1 VVRRR
6 PPPNS
11 SPAPHRVQIV
21 SLFLCRYARHL
32 LWIITTPGLLYALW
46 FMGGSMSEYFV
57 LAIAFSEIMLVCGL
71 VATLLAESP
80 AARWLLLIYGIF
92 FFCIVIYLL
101 IRRFISEDKA
111 VSQLKKSKEHMR
123 SSFTIAANYTVIVW
137 LMYGSTLPPVYYC
150 NTLCMYPIFW
160 ILGDGLDQLD
170 DNSGVIAF
178 SVLDMASKIGFSAIF
193 FRACKKSPNWHKA
206 IVSFSRQKSAQPPSA
221 PIQSQLPPEPAPA
234 ASEATAVAPADS
246 AIEFR
251 SPNPRKA
258 KGR

>member
-1 VVRRR
+1 
-6 PPPNS
+6 
-11 SPAPHRVQIV
+11 
-21 SLFLCRYARHL
+21 
-32 LWIITTPGLLYALW
+32 
-46 FMGGSMSEYFV
+46 MGGSMTEYFV

-111 VSQLKKSKEHMR
+111 VSQLKKSKDHMR

-137 LMYGSTLPPVYYC
+137 L
-150 NTLCMYPIFW
+150 MYPIFW

-193 FRACKKSPNWHKA
+193 FRACKKSSNWHKA
-206 IVSFSRQKSAQPPSA
+206 IFSFSRQKSAQPPSA
-221 PIQSQLPPEPAPA
+221 PMQSQLPTAAAPA
-234 ASEATAVAPADS
+234 LTEVTAAAPADS
-246 AIEFR
+246 AVEFH
-251 SPNPRKA
+251 SPNPRKV
-258 KGR
+258 KPR

>member
-1 VVRRR
+1 M
-6 PPPNS
+6 
-11 SPAPHRVQIV
+11 A
-21 SLFLCRYARHL
+21 
-32 LWIITTPGLLYALW
+32 
-46 FMGGSMSEYFV
+46 EYFV

-101 IRRFISEDKA
+101 IRRFISEDNA
-111 VSQLKKSKEHMR
+111 ASQPMKKSNQNMR

-137 LMYGSTLPPVYYC
+137 F
-150 NTLCMYPIFW
+150 MYPIFW

-206 IVSFSRQKSAQPPSA
+206 IVSFSRQPKSAQPPSA
-221 PIQSQLPPEPAPA
+221 PIQSQLPPAPAPA
-234 ASEATAVAPADS
+234 VSEVTAVASADS
-246 AIEFR
+246 TVEFQ

-258 KGR
+258 RGR